1 MKLFVLHTF
10 PFFGFHRKNEIQTI
24 PDPLPRQD
32 VQEVPQPPK
41 EDLRILCS
49 TFSNDEKFVAFADD
63 HKQLTLW
70 EWQDNAGLKF
80 VKQWNLVRRANKI
93 TFDKNDQNIL
103 VAGMYTVWKFHT
115 FAITQI
121 LREINLWNSRGAK
134 SAILIHLEA
143 QEFDF
148 YEFLHFLKAEIY
160 QIHKITVSKMAKNN
174 SFCTSRIHKIDFT

>member
-1 MKLFVLHTF
+1 M
-10 PFFGFHRKNEIQTI
+10 
-24 PDPLPRQD
+24 
-32 VQEVPQPPK
+32 
-41 EDLRILCS
+41 
-49 TFSNDEKFVAFADD
+49 AFADD

-121 LREINLWNSRGAK
+121 LREINFTYF
-134 SAILIHLEA
+134 ILEV
-143 QEFDF
+143 QN
-148 YEFLHFLKAEIY
+148 LHF
-160 QIHKITVSKMAKNN
+160 S
-174 SFCTSRIHKIDFT
+174 TSRFSKIDFM

>member
-1 MKLFVLHTF
+1 MISRNFSLFTLF
-10 PFFGFHRKNEIQTI
+10 CFHRKNEIQTI

-121 LREINLWNSRGAK
+121 LREINLCNCRGAK

-143 QEFDF
+143 QELDF
-148 YEFLHFLKAEIY
+148 CEFLHFFEGCHLP
-160 QIHKITVSKMAKNN
+160 N
-174 SFCTSRIHKIDFT
+174 